1 METLVQGELKTADF
15 LSSLGSLLA
24 ALVSIAATTLFKL
37 AVILSAKAV
46 FLWGLKKATLHKS
59 TIIHVKVRSRKPY
72 SSHLFD
78 SQAADIVLGG
88 DHLEDYW
95 EDEGGYNYNTTRD
108 GNEPFKVQT
117 DKGSATVRYDRRLS
131 RGISL
136 VTFADYHYNATN
148 EASVNTVKGAVGL
161 GVPLIT
167 TPSS

>member
-46 FLWGLKKATLHKS
+46 LLWGFKKAALHKS
-59 TIIHVKVRSRKPY
+59 TVIHVKVELRKQY
-72 SSHLFD
+72 SSYLFY

-95 EDEGGYNYNTTRD
+95 EDEGGYNYNRQD
-108 GNEPFKVQT
+108 DYVEEDYKDYGYSGN
-117 DKGSATVRYDRRLS
+117 RYS
-131 RGISL
+131 GM
-136 VTFADYHYNATN
+136 
-148 EASVNTVKGAVGL
+148 L
-161 GVPLIT
+161 GVNWKQGYGRN
-167 TPSS
+167 